1 METGILQQKIINF
14 YKNKNIKKFILI
26 SSAAVYGGGK
36 KLNLFPSME
45 SKNC

>member
-26 SSAAVYGGGK
+26 SSAAVIGGK
-36 KLNLFPSME
+36 KIKPISLYG
-45 SKNC
+45 KQNC